1 MLVHRAKRPRYQI
14 QAPLTS
20 LIDIVFM
27 LLIYFLLTT
36 NFMVDEGIQIK
47 LPRARSAKP
56 QTQQEIMVYVDQA
69 GRTYIGDDPVPWS
82 ALFAKLKALIGDQAD
97 QLVVIKADRA
107 VILNKAV
114 KAMDLAKAAGA
125 GRLCLATEKD
135 LCIIRLSSTPQAPS
149 STAVL

>member
-1 MLVHRAKRPRYQI
+1 MSLQARKRKPYQI

-36 NFMVDEGIQIK
+36 NFMVDEGIKIK
-47 LPRARSAKP
+47 LPQAKAAAP
-56 QTQQEIMVYVDQA
+56 QTQQEITIYVDRD
-69 GRTYIGDDPVPWS
+69 GRAFLMNKEIPLNILFSELKKMIGGEKDR
-82 ALFAKLKALIGDQAD
+82 
-97 QLVVIKADRA
+97 LVVIKADRT

-114 KAMDLAKAAGA
+114 KIMDLAKAAGA

-135 LCIIRLSSTPQAPS
+135 L
-149 STAVL
+149 